1 VAVADLEEYRS
12 KRRAGKTP
20 EPLEGAPKKK
30 RKRSKALVFV
40 VQRHSAR
47 ALHYDFRLERDG
59 VLLSWALPRGVPL
72 RAGERSLAVHVE
84 DHPLDYADFEGDI
97 PAGQY
102 GGGSVEVW
110 DRGTYELQRE
120 RPDGT
125 LTVILHGGKLQGEW
139 ALVPAHLGGEQRNW
153 LIVRAAKDDAPGE
166 SQAYQPMLPREAKR
180 VPSGTGWAFE
190 LAWEGVRA
198 LALVE
203 GARGHF
209 QHDGGEAIDKR
220 CKQVLARMPRAL
232 RTSDCVLDGVI
243 CALDDA
249 GQPSRTLLEGS
260 GGTVVY
266 LTFDVLE
273 YETESLLEQPWK
285 ARRKRLQGLLDDSV
299 AELRLSRAYDDGSA
313 LRGAARDRGLGIVA
327 KRRTSRYR
335 PGEVSDDWRLL
346 RP

>member
-1 VAVADLEEYRS
+1 VADLDEYRA

-20 EPLEGAPKKK
+20 EPLEGKGRKKK
-30 RKRSKALVFV
+30 SKELVFV

-97 PAGQY
+97 PAGEY

-120 RPDGT
+120 RRDGT
-125 LTVILHGGKLQGEW
+125 LTVILHGRKLQGEW
-139 ALVPAHLGGEQRNW
+139 ALVPARLGGEERNW
-153 LIVRAAKDDAPGE
+153 LIVRAAKDGAAGPVQVYE
-166 SQAYQPMLPREAKR
+166 PMLAREAQR
-180 VPSGTGWAFE
+180 VPSGTDWAFE

-198 LALVE
+198 LAPVA

-209 QHDGGEAIDKR
+209 QHTAGDALDAR

-232 RTSDCVLDGVI
+232 RTSECVLDGVI

-249 GQPSRTLLEGS
+249 GQPSRELLESG

-273 YETESLLEQPWK
+273 YETEPLIEQPWK
-285 ARRKRLQGLLDDSV
+285 ARRERLEALLDDSV
-299 AELRLSRAYDDGSA
+299 AEVRLSRSYDDGSA
-313 LRGAARDRGLGIVA
+313 LRAAARARGLGIVA
-327 KRRTSRYR
+327 KRRKAPYV
-335 PGEVSDDWRLL
+335 PGRISDDWRLL

>member
-1 VAVADLEEYRS
+1 MADLEDYRA

-20 EPLEGAPKKK
+20 EPLGGKARKK
-30 RKRSKALVFV
+30 RKGKDPVFV

-72 RAGERSLAVHVE
+72 RAGERALAVHVE
-84 DHPLDYADFEGDI
+84 DHPLDYADFEGEI

-125 LTVILHGGKLQGEW
+125 LTVILHGRKLQGEW
-139 ALVPAHLGGEQRNW
+139 ALVPAHLGGEERNW
-153 LIVRAAKDDAPGE
+153 LIVRAAKEHAAGPA
-166 SQAYQPMLPREAKR
+166 QAYAPMLPREARR

-190 LAWEGVRA
+190 LAWEGARA
-198 LALVE
+198 LAPVE
-203 GARGHF
+203 GARAHF
-209 QHDGGEAIDKR
+209 QHGEGDALDAR

-249 GQPSRTLLEGS
+249 GQPSRQLLENG

-273 YETESLLEQPWK
+273 YETEPLIDQPWQ
-285 ARRKRLQGLLDDSV
+285 ARRKRLEELLDESI
-299 AELRLSRAYDDGSA
+299 AEVRLSRAYDDGGA
-313 LRGAARDRGLGIVA
+313 LRAAARARALGIVA
-327 KRRTSRYR
+327 KRRTSPYR

>member
-1 VAVADLEEYRS
+1 VADLDEYRA

-20 EPLEGAPKKK
+20 EPLEGKGRKKK
-30 RKRSKALVFV
+30 SKELVFV

-97 PAGQY
+97 PAGEY

-120 RPDGT
+120 RRDGT
-125 LTVILHGGKLQGEW
+125 LTVILHGRKLQGEW
-139 ALVPAHLGGEQRNW
+139 ALVPARLGGEERNW
-153 LIVRAAKDDAPGE
+153 LIVRAAKDGAAGPVQVYE
-166 SQAYQPMLPREAKR
+166 PMLAREAQR
-180 VPSGTGWAFE
+180 VPSDTGWAFE

-198 LALVE
+198 LAPVA

-209 QHDGGEAIDKR
+209 QHTAGDALDAR

-232 RTSDCVLDGVI
+232 RTSECVLDGVI

-249 GQPSRTLLEGS
+249 GQPSRELLESG

-273 YETESLLEQPWK
+273 YETEPLIEQPWK
-285 ARRKRLQGLLDDSV
+285 ARRERLEALLDDSV
-299 AELRLSRAYDDGSA
+299 AEVRLSRSYDDGSA
-313 LRGAARDRGLGIVA
+313 LRAAARPRGLGIVA
-327 KRRTSRYR
+327 KRRKAPYV
-335 PGEVSDDWRLL
+335 PGRISDDWRLL

>member
-1 VAVADLEEYRS
+1 M
-12 KRRAGKTP
+12 
-20 EPLEGAPKKK
+20 
-30 RKRSKALVFV
+30 
-40 VQRHSAR
+40 QRHSAR

-72 RAGERSLAVHVE
+72 RAGERALAVHVE
-84 DHPLDYADFEGDI
+84 DHPLDYADFEGEI

-125 LTVILHGGKLQGEW
+125 LTVILHGRKLQGEW
-139 ALVPAHLGGEQRNW
+139 ALVPAHLGGEERNW
-153 LIVRAAKDDAPGE
+153 LIVRAAKEHAAGPA
-166 SQAYQPMLPREAKR
+166 QAYAPMLPREARR

-190 LAWEGVRA
+190 LAWEGARA
-198 LALVE
+198 LAPVE
-203 GARGHF
+203 GARAHF
-209 QHDGGEAIDKR
+209 QHGEGDALDAR

-249 GQPSRTLLEGS
+249 GQPSRQLLENG

-273 YETESLLEQPWK
+273 YETEPLIDQPWK
-285 ARRKRLQGLLDDSV
+285 ARRKRLEELLDESI
-299 AELRLSRAYDDGSA
+299 AEVRLSRAYDDGGA
-313 LRGAARDRGLGIVA
+313 LRAAARARGLGIVA
-327 KRRTSRYR
+327 KRRTSPYR